1 MTDYRHIGDPP
12 DHSVAVDALAPAART
27 VPLPVIEQVAEHHRG
42 LADDSGVGDR
52 HAEFDG
58 AHDRVGNNG
67 FMQVLGVAEL
77 NFALTRVEPVL
88 REQAD
93 HRLAASTGLI
103 ERLLPPLP

>member
-58 AHDRVGNNG
+58 AHDRVGNNRSNRRRRVG
-67 FMQVLGVAEL
+67 HRAPRTVGEL
-77 NFALTRVEPVL
+77 A
-88 REQAD
+88 
-93 HRLAASTGLI
+93 
-103 ERLLPPLP
+103 